1 MNKLSTI
8 FLFLLVA
15 ACAHKQSVVV
25 GLASDNKSFVRQV
38 VASPELC
45 VQPEVET
52 LDGQIQKL
60 SVLNSN
66 FGAVN
71 ICSSQ
76 FNSQITKQVKIGS
89 DSVRIP
95 NSIQKVVLM
104 GDTGCRV
111 KHSEKGGLIQDCSN
125 EQAWPF
131 RKLAKSALSEDADLV
146 IHVGDYHYRE
156 ACADKEKCKKF
167 ADTITYEYPAWK
179 ADFLEPAKGLLSEK
193 PFIFV
198 RGNHE
203 DCRRAYAGYDK
214 ILNPNAHDVCVDNH
228 ENQYTQVGDL
238 LIVNFDMASVDDK
251 ALDEKSDSFKSLQKR
266 YNDAYDFIK
275 KSSAKEVWFV
285 THKPIWGMSPYEGK
299 VFPVNVNLQKIVERK
314 PLPRQVTLT
323 MAGHI
328 HDFQLVK
335 QSRPVQLVVGQSGSA
350 LDPAP
355 QVENQRFKMPS
366 GYEIFSPTIHGSQFG
381 YVVLEKA
388 SQGWIAKVKNI
399 DGKTEHT
406 CELWNLQKVC
416 D

>member
-1 MNKLSTI
+1 MNKLMIISVV
-8 FLFLLVA
+8 FLVA
-15 ACAHKQSVVV
+15 ACAHKQAVVV
-25 GLASDNKSFVRQV
+25 GLAGNNNSFVRQIV
-38 VASPELC
+38 SSPEQC
-45 VQPEVET
+45 VQPEIET
-52 LDGQIQKL
+52 IDGESQDL

-66 FGAVN
+66 FGSVN

-76 FNSQITKQVKIGS
+76 FNSRTTKKISVGTQTIQIP
-89 DSVRIP
+89 SVV
-95 NSIQKVVLM
+95 QKVVLM

-111 KHSEKGGLIQDCSN
+111 KHNEKGGLIQDCSN
-125 EQAWPF
+125 EKAWPF
-131 RKLAKSALSEDADLV
+131 KQLSRSAYGENADVV

-179 ADFLEPAKGLLSEK
+179 ADFLEPAQELLSSK
-193 PFIFV
+193 PFVFV

-214 ILNPNAHDVCVDNH
+214 ILNPIDNEKCIENH
-228 ENQYTQVGDL
+228 ENQYTQIGDL

-251 ALDEKSDSFKSLQKR
+251 PLDEKSDSYKSLVKR
-266 YNDAYDFIK
+266 YNEAYEYIK
-275 KSSAKEVWFV
+275 KSSAKEVWIV
-285 THKPIWGMSPYEGK
+285 THKPVWGMSPYEGK
-299 VFPVNVNLQKIVERK
+299 ITPVNVNLQKIVERK

-323 MAGHI
+323 IAGHI

-335 QSRPVQLVVGQSGSA
+335 QSRPIQLVVGQSGSA

-355 QVENQRFKMPS
+355 QVENQKFKMPS
-366 GYEIFSPTIHGSQFG
+366 GYEIFSPTISGTQFG

-388 SQGWIAKVKNI
+388 DKGWIAKVKNVE
-399 DGKTEHT
+399 GKTEHT
-406 CELWNLQKVC
+406 CELWNLQKMC